1 MGAAYGHPRINSM
14 SGYTINPESIVNQIR
29 NNLLDR
35 YDSGY
40 PILKELLQNADD
52 AGAHRFRLDA
62 RVGWPDAENPLL
74 RGPGLL
80 IVNDGEFRPK
90 DRKGILSFGESVKA
104 NDDTTIGKFGFG
116 QKAVFHLCDAFAVH
130 AFGQTEPF
138 MDVVNP
144 FEDVEVRGNV
154 TGEWKTLS
162 DSDAGLLRDAA
173 ADFCDHGLILWLPLR
188 RNGLRPA
195 PAAGFSS
202 NRPTIEETVQ
212 QVDKPD
218 DLRSLLTT
226 LRHLRDV
233 EIRENG
239 ETRRAVRVLDGDRLL
254 GPKDDYDWREGART
268 FAGAIETGPGASKEK
283 FVAREA
289 MLQDGRMEGLKS
301 SNHWPRTHSALSST
315 PTPEKGEPHGAATL
329 LRVAGPPSQSVLKI
343 AWAVFLPVS
352 ETDGKSISID
362 GPDLGCFRL
371 LLHGYFFLDSGRRH
385 IEGLQDPAPDV
396 APSDAAGLRR
406 AWNAELRDS
415 VVLPLV
421 PALLLDALTGRLA
434 MSAELA
440 AVTAAVARDDWFC
453 KNRRAICRNGALA
466 RVLEAP
472 SSVPWRIV
480 PAGTKLRPLPRSI
493 ADHPERM
500 KELFEDVHAWA
511 DGQDI
516 VLCVDQD
523 AALTAEPMR
532 WTSEELGSL
541 FDSLASRVF
550 SSRALAALL
559 ADFLDLAVC
568 DDDDRREIGSHVVR
582 ALRAALRDTAPL
594 APSEHVERIIGHV
607 PRTALVRLP
616 KSVEHRQVLRVL
628 ANCDAAVLPVNGAWV
643 SEDARSP
650 RIPLSD
656 IEAFLRALEPLV
668 ESPGADASAN
678 TDTAE
683 QAATAALALVRQSS
697 AELSILTNH
706 SRFADVKVLRG
717 LDPRVG
723 RTLALSIADLAERSR
738 NGLLFGPSPEANE
751 WLPLLM
757 DAALDAKP
765 VIIHGKTAKY
775 LKEAAEQ
782 GGSIPQLLRA
792 DKDALLSII
801 NETEQFGNEAPRA
814 ELLKR
819 MNPGE
824 RDDRE
829 ALRRLC
835 VGYHDAGEEN
845 AELRVLS
852 ETTKDV
858 ERIVCELFRR
868 RSNQFLVPSRIAD
881 VLSVQLLR
889 RHLGIDVLDEP
900 RIEALLKDNL
910 DEISRLEPTEQ
921 EREALLRIDLPDSLL
936 RRLPIHVRPD
946 GAVGDA
952 VGVYREA
959 DWPIPEAL
967 KKEVVTVRPCRSQD
981 AQKRQKDVIPAWSP
995 KFQIETALRQP
1006 EPHVFREE
1014 ILGALAE
1021 LPIPSAGEE
1030 DRDLIE
1036 QLREQSWLVMNDVAV
1051 SPKDVLDL
1059 PPGVGEQAA
1068 ALPTVGDE
1076 TPAFV
1081 LADALPDAVKR
1092 HPGFRYVE
1100 KHLLPDKDDSLA
1112 ALARR
1117 IAVAGLVGLLGTGG
1131 AENAGLVDD
1140 LAALAKNN
1148 TALALPGWPLL
1159 AAVLASLD
1167 PAQETVRDIVSS
1179 FRPLTSPDHET
1190 AARHLDALATLAAG
1204 RAAEPERKAAR
1215 RVYEHGFEAIAGWP
1229 DDARRKVFG
1238 GASVPTED
1246 GGWRTGREVVEY
1258 PNGIAPT
1265 HVLDQKLAR
1274 MLRKR
1279 RAGDASDGALNVS
1292 RTSPAGP
1299 NQESSAPL
1307 PAVRSHD
1314 GFTKVDLNTFEVE
1327 SAEEQRR
1334 FLRPWKSRLPADLV
1348 IVYLGLI
1355 GRYRPM
1361 REVAKEWRSDA
1372 TTDVDTLWDALD
1384 QRMKP
1389 SRGGTGGP
1397 NPLRKEIDDRRFCIR
1412 EITGKVV
1419 PAIALSSDRFEAPLA
1434 DEASGL
1440 IVGNAHTQPRRIRSI
1455 DDAQRKLLIE
1465 IGLRRMEPGRLSPS
1479 DAVKLFRQLV
1489 ETIAIDCH
1497 HWFMSDSRDAFTE
1510 VLDKATR
1517 PDQTTLE
1524 DTEALLRDR
1533 LPTILAEMKL
1543 LVDSVCRRELH
1554 DYQQEEGRI
1563 ARLSKPADRA
1573 QDLAG
1578 IKENLWERI
1587 GGDQATAELLA
1598 SIRGRIEDLG
1608 YTADRVL
1615 FELFQNAD
1623 DAYAQL
1629 DGAPADSGFRVED
1642 LGDRPGILVTHWGR
1656 LINHRGTNVNDGDR
1670 LGRDRDLL
1678 NMLVLNFSEKP
1689 TENLTGKFGLG
1700 FKSVHLLSDGV
1711 GIASGG
1717 IALRTRGGFLPYCWV
1732 EGMDEAERR
1741 RGLDGRPATVIEIP
1755 FARSKAN
1762 EGERSFRAFR
1772 NAMTWLPAF
1781 ARRIRRID
1789 VAGVET
1795 VHCTASLL
1803 TGQGAVKVITVSTT
1817 ARTQQAL
1824 QLDLGGGH
1832 SLLLA
1837 VDREGPCAFP
1847 NALRRLWNLAPLE
1860 ENLHSGWLLNG
1871 PFAVDP
1877 GRGRLAGS
1885 VAVRQERFQELG
1897 QTFGERLLELYDRT
1911 ETDWKGVAEALV
1923 LDSSAQDA
1931 RQRFWERLF
1940 DVVSRDFDDDL
1951 ARFLHAPD
1959 LGYGRLAAERRAVP
1973 TGLPAPFDV
1982 LVRASGVRRVTDG
1995 ALADSTVLAQVSSW
2009 SMLADLKDRIVAMK
2023 VSERLK
2029 KIGFRGIRPVSLSDL
2044 LHHEMGDENRIDA
2057 DVAMRL
2063 GTVVTLEAIEKEPLL
2078 PERKA
2083 VLDAARQAKFR
2094 ARDESWRPVKELN
2107 SESGGADEKLI
2118 CGFAPD
2124 HALLHRSYAGA
2135 ALEFFRVA
2143 RSTSGYGPRSELLCD
2158 WAARA
2163 NDPDRRKAALRY
2175 VVSGRQGREMAGGMR
2190 GNLPDWA
2197 PGPLDSPQSNPL
2209 LAGWSEEDTKRLLFD
2224 LRGHHLLEMRPVS
2237 PDAPRLATGD
2247 AVGRVLS
2254 ALHEWWVTNRD
2265 GERNEYARR
2274 VYPEG
2279 FSPAR
2284 LRNREDRASWFTMFA
2299 LACFQAFGRAQDWHH
2314 RSFIDNGYRGD
2325 WWREIAESRPPDE
2338 VQPWLTRLERWSG
2351 AEWLDQ
2357 DCLRWRRTL
2366 VDLYTIA
2373 RWLNVYTEIFVELPN
2388 IVRDRGFI
2396 SLNDVLRPSH
2406 SPVIGPLGLNAAP
2419 IARSLGIG
2427 TNWLIR
2433 ELLRNEVYGPGDP
2446 TALAPYCWMP
2456 SRRVRELLER
2466 LGLHL
2471 SPDANKEESR
2481 AIYDFVVDH
2490 LDEDRARFG
2499 DDFDLPLQLITRAG
2513 YGDVRRQCLE
2523 QGGLDAPV
2531 FDEDDQY
2538 AEDDLSEGDST

>member
-1 MGAAYGHPRINSM
+1 M

-80 IVNDGEFRPK
+80 IANDGEFSRK

-104 NDDTTIGKFGFG
+104 NDDATIGKFGFG

-138 MDVVNP
+138 RDVVNP
-144 FEDVEVRGNV
+144 FEDVEVKGNV

-162 DSDAGLLRDAA
+162 ESDAGLLRDAA
-173 ADFCDHGLILWLPLR
+173 ADFRDHGLILWLPLR
-188 RNGLRPA
+188 RDGLHPA
-195 PAAGFSS
+195 PDAGFSS

-226 LRHLRDV
+226 LRHLQDV

-289 MLQDGRMEGLKS
+289 MLQDGRMERLKS
-301 SNHWPRTHSALSST
+301 SNHWPRTHSALCST

-385 IEGLQDPAPDV
+385 IEGLQDPAPDDT
-396 APSDAAGLRR
+396 PSDAAGLRR

-434 MSAELA
+434 TSAELA

-480 PAGTKLRPLPRSI
+480 PAGTKLRPLPKSV

-511 DGQDI
+511 VGQDI

-523 AALTAEPMR
+523 VALTAEPMR

-541 FDSLASRVF
+541 FDGLASRVF
-550 SSRALAALL
+550 SSHALATLL

-568 DDDDRREIGSHVVR
+568 DDDDRREIGPHVVR

-616 KSVEHRQVLRVL
+616 KSVEHRQVLRAL
-628 ANCDAAVLPVNGAWV
+628 ADCDTAVLPVNGAWV

-650 RIPLSD
+650 RNPLPD
-656 IEAFLRALEPLV
+656 LEAFLRALEPLV
-668 ESPGADASAN
+668 ESPDADASAN

-683 QAATAALALVRQSS
+683 QAATAALALVRQSG
-697 AELSILTNH
+697 EDLSILTND

-717 LDPRVG
+717 WDPRA
-723 RTLALSIADLAERSR
+723 RKTLALSVADLAERSR
-738 NGLLFGPSPEANE
+738 NGLLFGPSPVANE
-751 WLPLLM
+751 WLPLLVNV
-757 DAALDAKP
+757 ALDAKP

-782 GGSIPQLLRA
+782 GGSTPQLLRA

-801 NETEQFGNEAPRA
+801 NETGQFGNEAPRA

-824 RDDRE
+824 RDDRK

-835 VGYHDAGEEN
+835 AGHHDAGEES

-852 ETTKDV
+852 GTTKDV
-858 ERIVCELFRR
+858 ERIVCELFGRR
-868 RSNQFLVPSRIAD
+868 NNQFLVPSRIAHG
-881 VLSVQLLR
+881 LSENLR
-889 RHLGIDVLDEP
+889 GHIGIDVLDVP
-900 RIEALLKDNL
+900 RIEVLLDENL
-910 DEISRLEPTEQ
+910 DEIPRLDPTEQ
-921 EREALLRIDLPDSLL
+921 EREALLRIHLPVSLL
-936 RRLPIHVRPD
+936 QRLPIHVRSD

-952 VGVYREA
+952 DGIYREA

-981 AQKRQKDVIPAWSP
+981 AQKRQEDVIDAWSP
-995 KFQIETALRQP
+995 EFQIRTALRQP
-1006 EPHVFREE
+1006 EPHVFRAE
-1014 ILGALAE
+1014 ILDALAE
-1021 LPIPSAGEE
+1021 LPTPSGEE
-1030 DRDLIE
+1030 NRDLRK
-1036 QLREQSWLVMNDVAV
+1036 QLREQSWLVMNGVAV
-1051 SPKDVLDL
+1051 SPENVLAL

-1068 ALPTVGDE
+1068 ALPTTGDE

-1100 KHLLPDKDDSLA
+1100 KLLPNEDASLTV
-1112 ALARR
+1112 LARR
-1117 IAVAGLVGLLGTGG
+1117 IDNVGLVGLLMTVG

-1140 LAALAKNN
+1140 LAALAKNG
-1148 TALALPGWPLL
+1148 ADLALPGWPLL
-1159 AAVLASLD
+1159 AAVIASLD
-1167 PAQETVRDIVSS
+1167 PAREPVRKVMSS
-1179 FRPLTSPDHET
+1179 FRPLAGADYET

-1204 RAAEPERKAAR
+1204 RAAEPEGKAAR

-1238 GASVPTED
+1238 GARVPTED
-1246 GGWRTGREVVEY
+1246 GGWRTGREVVEDA
-1258 PNGIAPT
+1258 NGIAPT
-1265 HVLDQKLAR
+1265 HVLDRKLAR
-1274 MLRKR
+1274 MLRER
-1279 RAGDASDGALNVS
+1279 RAGAAADGALDAS
-1292 RTSPAGP
+1292 QTSPTGP
-1299 NQESSAPL
+1299 SQESSAPL
-1307 PAVRSHD
+1307 SAVRSHD
-1314 GFTKVDLNTFEVE
+1314 GFTKVDLNALETE
-1327 SAEEQRR
+1327 SAEEQRG
-1334 FLRPWKSRLPADLV
+1334 FLEPWKGHLPADLV

-1355 GRYRPM
+1355 GRYQPM
-1361 REVAKEWRSDA
+1361 REVAEKWRSDA

-1384 QRMKP
+1384 ERMKP

-1397 NPLRKEIDDRRFCIR
+1397 NPLRAEIEARRFCIR
-1412 EITGKVV
+1412 EITEEVV
-1419 PAIALSSDRFEAPLA
+1419 PAIALSGDRFEAPLD

-1440 IVGNAHTQPRRIRSI
+1440 IVGNAHTQPQRIRSI

-1465 IGLRRMEPGRLSPS
+1465 IGLRRVEPGRLSPS
-1479 DAVKLFRQLV
+1479 DAVKLFRRLV

-1517 PDQTTLE
+1517 LDQTTLE

-1543 LVDSVCRRELH
+1543 LVDSACRKELQ

-1563 ARLSKPADRA
+1563 ARLSKPVDRA

-1578 IKENLWERI
+1578 IKKNLWERI

-1629 DGAPADSGFRVED
+1629 DGAPADARFRVED

-1717 IALRTRGGFLPYCWV
+1717 IALRTRGGFLPHCWV
-1732 EGMDEAERR
+1732 EGIDEAERR
-1741 RGLDGRPATVIEIP
+1741 RGLDGRRATVIEIP
-1755 FARSKAN
+1755 FAPEKAN

-1772 NAMTWLPAF
+1772 NAVTWLPAF
-1781 ARRIRRID
+1781 ARRIRRIE
-1789 VAGVET
+1789 VAGVDPVT
-1795 VHCTASLL
+1795 VDCTASLL
-1803 TGQGAVKVITVSTT
+1803 TGQGAVKVIIVSTT
-1817 ARTQQAL
+1817 AGTQQAL

-1832 SLLLA
+1832 SLLFA

-1847 NALRRLWNLAPLE
+1847 NALPRLWNLAPLE

-1885 VAVRQERFQELG
+1885 VAARQERFQELG
-1897 QTFGERLLELYDRT
+1897 RTFGERLLELYDRT

-1931 RQRFWERLF
+1931 QPRFWRRLF

-1951 ARFLHAPD
+1951 AEFLHARD
-1959 LGYGRLAAERRAVP
+1959 RGYGRLAAERRAAP
-1973 TGLPAPFDV
+1973 TGLPAPFDA
-1982 LVRASGVRRVTDG
+1982 LVRASDVCCSTGG
-1995 ALADSTVLAQVSSW
+1995 ALADPTALAQVSNW
-2009 SMLADLKDRIVAMK
+2009 SMLADLKDRIVTMK
-2023 VSERLK
+2023 VAERLK
-2029 KIGFRGIRPVSLSDL
+2029 KVGFGEIRPVSLSDL
-2044 LHHEMGDENRIDA
+2044 LRHEMGGDNRIDA
-2057 DVAMRL
+2057 DAATRL
-2063 GTVVTLEAIEKEPLL
+2063 GNVVTLAAIEKEPLL
-2078 PERKA
+2078 PERNPI
-2083 VLDAARQAKFR
+2083 LGAARQAKFQ
-2094 ARDESWRPVKELN
+2094 ARDDSWRPVRELN
-2107 SESGGADEKLI
+2107 
-2118 CGFAPD
+2118 F
-2124 HALLHRSYAGA
+2124 
-2135 ALEFFRVA
+2135 
-2143 RSTSGYGPRSELLCD
+2143 
-2158 WAARA
+2158 
-2163 NDPDRRKAALRY
+2163 
-2175 VVSGRQGREMAGGMR
+2175 
-2190 GNLPDWA
+2190 
-2197 PGPLDSPQSNPL
+2197 
-2209 LAGWSEEDTKRLLFD
+2209 
-2224 LRGHHLLEMRPVS
+2224 
-2237 PDAPRLATGD
+2237 
-2247 AVGRVLS
+2247 
-2254 ALHEWWVTNRD
+2254 
-2265 GERNEYARR
+2265 
-2274 VYPEG
+2274 
-2279 FSPAR
+2279 
-2284 LRNREDRASWFTMFA
+2284 
-2299 LACFQAFGRAQDWHH
+2299 
-2314 RSFIDNGYRGD
+2314 
-2325 WWREIAESRPPDE
+2325 
-2338 VQPWLTRLERWSG
+2338 
-2351 AEWLDQ
+2351 
-2357 DCLRWRRTL
+2357 
-2366 VDLYTIA
+2366 
-2373 RWLNVYTEIFVELPN
+2373 
-2388 IVRDRGFI
+2388 
-2396 SLNDVLRPSH
+2396 
-2406 SPVIGPLGLNAAP
+2406 
-2419 IARSLGIG
+2419 
-2427 TNWLIR
+2427 
-2433 ELLRNEVYGPGDP
+2433 
-2446 TALAPYCWMP
+2446 
-2456 SRRVRELLER
+2456 
-2466 LGLHL
+2466 
-2471 SPDANKEESR
+2471 
-2481 AIYDFVVDH
+2481 
-2490 LDEDRARFG
+2490 
-2499 DDFDLPLQLITRAG
+2499 
-2513 YGDVRRQCLE
+2513 
-2523 QGGLDAPV
+2523 
-2531 FDEDDQY
+2531 
-2538 AEDDLSEGDST
+2538 